1 MKKFKKLCG
10 SFFWLLLNFLAL
22 AGCIRFFLED
32 LSREVPHNVWV
43 SLILFV
49 VGVIIIDFS
58 IKKLIENLFEKIKK
72 PNRFL
77 KRMFIFFTV
86 TMINMIAATMI
97 VFAIA
102 SAFNL
107 SADFFF
113 IKILVGILMILDIW
127 KLKKVLE
134 RIRKNRPVKHLLP
147 YG

>member
-43 SLILFV
+43 SSILFI
-49 VGVIIIDFS
+49 VGVSIIDFS
-58 IKKLIENLFEKIKK
+58 AKKLIENLFEKIKK

-77 KRMFIFFTV
+77 KRMLTLLITV
-86 TMINMIAATMI
+86 MLNMIAAI
-97 VFAIA
+97 LIIFAIA

-107 SADFFF
+107 PADFFF
-113 IKILVGILMILDIW
+113 VKILVGILMILDIW
-127 KLKKVLE
+127 KLKKVLK
-134 RIRKNRPVKHLLP
+134 RIRKNRSLKYLLP
-147 YG
+147 DG